1 MKLFLLC
8 SILVAF
14 STNAQSNRFSELSVP
29 EEFICDNKTE
39 VQIQTIEMLGKF
51 GSISTVEPSLPSN
64 YNWTADVRKYEAIN
78 RTTSHRIQD
87 SNGRDIPV
95 DLNQQNT
102 SRLIN
107 RYMR

>member
-14 STNAQSNRFSELSVP
+14 SANAQSNRFSELSVP
-29 EEFICDNKTE
+29 AEFKCDTE
-39 VQIQTIEMLGKF
+39 TGVQIKTIEMLGKV
-51 GSISTVEPSLPSN
+51 GSISTIEPSLPSN
-64 YNWTADVRKYEAIN
+64 YNWTAEVRKWEAIN
-78 RTTSHRIQD
+78 RTMSDRRQD

-95 DLNQQNT
+95 DINQQNT